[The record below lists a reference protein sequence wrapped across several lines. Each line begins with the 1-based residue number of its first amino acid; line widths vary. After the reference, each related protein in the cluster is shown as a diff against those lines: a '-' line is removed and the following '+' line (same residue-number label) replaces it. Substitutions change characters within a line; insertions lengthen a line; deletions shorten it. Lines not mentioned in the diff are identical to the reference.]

1 MRTYYAVMLSMLCGA
16 GIGAAGVEGLRA
28 QAEPPIYM
36 IGNNEVSDPD
46 GYMKEYLPLAQATL
60 KAHGAVMSP
69 LERELQSTESRQ
81 KAGSLSSDGIAWS
94 SCWPGAIR
102 LNMRRPAKSAR
113 STPSTMSSLLKAQI
127 HSS

>member
-28 QAEPPIYM
+28 QAKPPIYM

-60 KAHGAVMSP
+60 KAHGAVYVAAGKGTAIDGEPPKGRVVIIRWNSMEQLLAWRHSP
-69 LERELQSTESRQ
+69 EYE
-81 KAGSLSSDGIAWS
+81 A
-94 SCWPGAIR
+94 
-102 LNMRRPAKSAR
+102 AR
-113 STPSTMSSLLKAQI
+113 KI
-127 HSS
+127 G